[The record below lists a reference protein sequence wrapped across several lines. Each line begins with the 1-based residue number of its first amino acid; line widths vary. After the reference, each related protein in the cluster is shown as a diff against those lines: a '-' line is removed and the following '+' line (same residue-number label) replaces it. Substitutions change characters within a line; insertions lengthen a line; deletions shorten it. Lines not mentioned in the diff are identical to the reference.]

1 MVKVVRK
8 IGKKIDFDS
17 VKSKSLVIDEE
28 RSEIRETF
36 SEIKKSEEALS
47 KIQKIQAKGI
57 LGKEKRINQKQVELK
72 RMINLWKDLNKI
84 NLEELRKSEIISVV
98 NSQKKFIKDLLKHH
112 IISIKEEKE
121 YIQKIKKF

>member
-98 NSQKKFIKDLLKHH
+98 NSQKKFIKDLLRHY